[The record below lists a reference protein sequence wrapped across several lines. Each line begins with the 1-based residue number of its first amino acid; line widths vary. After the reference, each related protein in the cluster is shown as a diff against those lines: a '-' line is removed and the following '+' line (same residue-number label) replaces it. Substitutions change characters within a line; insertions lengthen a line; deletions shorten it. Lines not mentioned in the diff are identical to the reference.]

1 MNVDE
6 LMKVVNE
13 SYAKNVNTKFVF
25 GEPIEKEGVVVI
37 PVAKVS
43 AKVGESNTFNIKI
56 GMPSTHEK
64 VPKEVA
70 SKDPDETLEKK
81 IEKLGYGIDA
91 KMSPMGYIEI
101 KDGAATYHP
110 IIDINRMGMA
120 GICFAGISVFLFT
133 RMITRVAKI
142 CCKSKDKCKCDCKED
157 QEGCCQDKKKKH
169 K

>member
-1 MNVDE
+1 MNVDD
-6 LMKVVNE
+6 LMQKVNE

-25 GEPIEKEGVVVI
+25 GEPIEKEGVVII

-43 AKVGESNTFNIKI
+43 AKVGENNTFNIKV

-64 VPKEVA
+64 SPKDPG
-70 SKDPDETLEKK
+70 SKDPDETTEKK

-120 GICFAGISVFLFT
+120 GICFAGFAVLLMT
-133 RMITRVAKI
+133 RMVTRVAKI
-142 CCKSKDKCKCDCKED
+142 VSKKAYKHN
-157 QEGCCQDKKKKH
+157 DKKEKHDKK
-169 K
+169 